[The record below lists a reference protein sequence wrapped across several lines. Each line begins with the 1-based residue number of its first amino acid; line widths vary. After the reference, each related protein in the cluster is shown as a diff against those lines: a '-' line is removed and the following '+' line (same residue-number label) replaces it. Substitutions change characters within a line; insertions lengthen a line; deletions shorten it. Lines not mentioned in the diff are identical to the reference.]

1 MLRASTIQL
10 LRFHFSFFL
19 LPVYLFAL
27 SQAHQIE
34 VRSALLVFLI
44 LHLLVYPASNGYN
57 SYMDRDQ
64 GPIGGLQK
72 PMQPT
77 RQLFHAT
84 LVLDAAAVVLSLL
97 VDLRFALCILF
108 YILASRA
115 YSYRGIRLK
124 QYPITGF
131 LTVFLFQGAVIY
143 YSTVVGAG
151 SGEKISWLALLAASL
166 LIGAS
171 YPLTQI
177 YQHEADAADG
187 VVTISS
193 LLGKRGSFL
202 FSGIQFGLATAI
214 LYFLFRNSGGL
225 WKWQLF
231 LLYMLPVVLFFC
243 YWWYQVWHDETR
255 ADFRNSLRMNLM
267 ATACMT
273 LYFST
278 LIIIKH
284 FE

>member
-1 MLRASTIQL
+1 M
-10 LRFHFSFFL
+10 
-19 LPVYLFAL
+19 FAL
-27 SQAHQIE
+27 SQLDEINTG
-34 VRSALLVFLI
+34 RALLVFFI

-84 LVLDAAAVVLSLL
+84 LVMDAAALLLSLV
-97 VDLRFALCILF
+97 VDPVFVLCILF

-124 QYPITGF
+124 RYPVTGF
-131 LTVFLFQGAVIY
+131 LTVFVFQGALIY
-143 YSTVVGAG
+143 YSTALA
-151 SGEKISWLALLAASL
+151 SGPLEQVPWLAMLAASL

-171 YPLTQI
+171 YPLTQV
-177 YQHEADAADG
+177 YQHQDDAADG
-187 VVTISS
+187 VVTISR

-202 FSGIQFGLATAI
+202 FSGFQFLVATLM
-214 LYFLFRNSGGL
+214 LYLLFRKSGGL
-225 WKWQLF
+225 WQWHLF
-231 LLYMLPVVLFFC
+231 LLFMLPVVLFFC
-243 YWWYQVWHDETR
+243 YWWYQVWHDESR
-255 ADFRNSLRMNLM
+255 ADFTNSLRMNLM

-273 LYFST
+273 GYFST
-278 LIIIKH
+278 LILIKH